1 MPDMNLVING
11 LAHHKLIVAGTG
23 LVDPGRN
30 LIKILVRFLLESY
43 KILTR
48 FLQDSYRIL
57 TGFLQGFYYV
67 SFQIL

>member
-30 LIKILVRFLLESY
+30 LIKILIKILNRNLNRILARFL
-43 KILTR
+43 
-48 FLQDSYRIL
+48 
-57 TGFLQGFYYV
+57 
-67 SFQIL
+67 